1 MVANLPFKMVMISD
15 SDVVISGSDIALC
28 PDKFELV
35 AAESS
40 YDQNIADM
48 LKVGTPADGRL
59 TVNGRSVRCD
69 ATGSLISIKDIVQ
82 AIEGC
87 NPVTARMRVEKLT
100 TDCHITEGANSE
112 FKRFKSEV
120 SQ

>member
-1 MVANLPFKMVMISD
+1 MVMISD
-15 SDVVISGSDIALC
+15 SDEVISGSELALC
-28 PDKFELV
+28 PDKSELV

-59 TVNGRSVRCD
+59 TVNGHSVRCD
-69 ATGSLISIKDIVQ
+69 ATGRLLSIKDIVQ

-87 NPVTARMRVEKLT
+87 KSEAAKKRVLRLK
-100 TDCHITEGANSE
+100 DHGHITEGATTEIQE
-112 FKRFKSEV
+112 FADGDYT
-120 SQ
+120 